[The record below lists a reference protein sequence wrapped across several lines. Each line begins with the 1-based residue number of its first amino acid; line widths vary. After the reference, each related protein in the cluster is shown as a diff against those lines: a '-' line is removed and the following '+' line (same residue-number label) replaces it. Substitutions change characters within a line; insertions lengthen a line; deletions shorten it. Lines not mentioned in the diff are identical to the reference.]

1 MTMKSAHTQIVRWL
15 AVGSLGMALGIF
27 LAPRSGH
34 ETRQQF
40 KQACRDWLRNLHKR
54 HKRVKKHVQDIFGKV
69 TTDLEQAYQQVYQ
82 EVIAQ
87 RDALHDTGDMS
98 SMYRN
103 MIAAIVGAAAKE
115 HHWNQEQIAKF
126 TAHLEREFEF

>member
-1 MTMKSAHTQIVRWL
+1 MKTSHTQIVRWL
-15 AVGSLGMALGIF
+15 TVGSLGFVLGIF

-34 ETRQQF
+34 ETRQQL
-40 KQACRDWLRNLHKR
+40 KQSGRDWLRTWHKR
-54 HKRVKKHVQDIFGKV
+54 HKRIKKHVQEIFGKV
-69 TTDLEQAYQQVYQ
+69 SSDLEQAYQQVYQ
-82 EVIAQ
+82 EVMAQ

-103 MIAAIVGAAAKE
+103 MIVTIVGAAAKE